1 MEVNPNMKQTRNK
14 TRKLALAGVVAAA
27 YAALTLLLA
36 PISFSNVQF
45 RVSEVLCI
53 LPWFFPCTAQGLFI
67 GCIVANLLNPMGVS
81 VFDVVFGS
89 LATLLAGLCT
99 AALGR
104 KSRSMASSVLG
115 CLMPVLFNA
124 VIVGAVL
131 TWAYRLFMVPDSALL
146 SYAVNAALVGLGEL
160 VVLFVLGLPLMRWL
174 PKQPFFQKQIEEF
187 GEEKPLVRTTEKGE
201 SS

>member
-1 MEVNPNMKQTRNK
+1 MEVPPNMNKTRNA

-36 PISFSNVQF
+36 PISFSSIQF
-45 RVSEVLCI
+45 RLSEVLCI

-67 GCIVANLLNPMGVS
+67 GCIVANLLSPLGVS

-104 KSRSMASSVLG
+104 RSRSLGSSVLG
-115 CLMPVLFNA
+115 CLMPVVFNA

-131 TWAYRLFMVPDSALL
+131 TWAYEIRMAPESAVL
-146 SYAVNAALVGLGEL
+146 SYVLNAASVGIGEAAVL
-160 VVLFVLGLPLMRWL
+160 YVVGFPLMRWL
-174 PKQPFFQKQIEEF
+174 PRQKFFCEQKQKFE
-187 GEEKPLVRTTEKGE
+187 
-201 SS
+201 

>member
-1 MEVNPNMKQTRNK
+1 MKQTSNK

-27 YAALTLLLA
+27 YAVLTLLLA

-174 PKQPFFQKQIEEF
+174 PKQPFFQTQMKIFE
-187 GEEKPLVRTTEKGE
+187 
-201 SS
+201 

>member
-1 MEVNPNMKQTRNK
+1 MNRTSLFS
-14 TRKLALAGVVAAA
+14 TRKLALAAVVGAA

-45 RVSEVLCI
+45 RVSELLCI
-53 LPWFFPCTAQGLFI
+53 LPYFFPCTAPGLMI
-67 GCIVANLLNPMGVS
+67 GCVVANLLSPLGAS

-99 AALGR
+99 AAFGR
-104 KSRSMASSVLG
+104 RGFTLKNDILA

-124 VIVGAVL
+124 FIVGAVL
-131 TWAYRLFMVPDSALL
+131 TWAYEILVVPGSVWL
-146 SYAVNAALVGLGEL
+146 SYAANAASVGLGEL

-174 PKQPFFQKQIEEF
+174 PKQEFFRKQIEKF
-187 GEEKPLVRTTEKGE
+187 KH
-201 SS
+201 

>member
-1 MEVNPNMKQTRNK
+1 MNASRNT
-14 TRKLALAGVVAAA
+14 TRKLALAGIVGAA
-27 YAALTLLLA
+27 YAVLTLLLA
-36 PISFSNVQF
+36 PISFSSIQF

-53 LPWFFPCTAQGLFI
+53 LPWFFPCASQGLFI
-67 GCIVANLLNPMGVS
+67 GCIVANLLSPLGVS

-104 KSRSMASSVLG
+104 RSRSLTSSILG

-131 TWAYRLFMVPDSALL
+131 TWAYEIRMAPGSAVL
-146 SYAVNAALVGLGEL
+146 SYILNAASVGFGEL

-174 PKQPFFQKQIEEF
+174 PKQEFFQKYIERF
-187 GEEKPLVRTTEKGE
+187 KD
-201 SS
+201 